1 VLINLKDMK
10 DPAYVAEKRAA
21 CESLLVQARA
31 LAEEAARVVDDRLVA
46 MIEKR

>member
-1 VLINLKDMK
+1 VA

-21 CESLLVQARA
+21 CASLLADARV
-31 LAEEAARVVDDRLVA
+31 LAEEAATAVDERLVA